1 MSVTLTINGQPAA
14 LTPLGEGRWRA
25 ERPTVPASVAASVKD
40 RAGNVSR
47 LTRTAAAATPPP
59 PNPKPPRPSMPRLH

>member
-1 MSVTLTINGQPAA
+1 
-14 LTPLGEGRWRA
+14 
-25 ERPTVPASVAASVKD
+25 VPASVAASVKD